1 MSTAAAE
8 AASSTKGSSFFRSR
22 LGSALAVMPLGVWT
36 VIHLWNNLA
45 AFRGA
50 KAWQSA
56 VTEYS
61 HPTAEFVT
69 GFVVLTPL
77 LIHTFWG
84 IGRMLASRPNYPR
97 YPFYANFK
105 YVLQRLAAIG
115 VLAFLGAH
123 LWLALLQPR
132 LVEGRPEPFSDI
144 SQEMHHHGPTLLVYV
159 LGTLGV
165 SYHLA
170 NGLQT
175 FAMGWGLV
183 SSRRGLKRLEGAAL
197 VTFLVLL
204 AMSWGVIYAL
214 YDAGA

>member
-1 MSTAAAE
+1 MSTAAAN
-8 AASSTKGSSFFRSR
+8 AASSAKSSSFFRSR
-22 LGSALAVMPLGVWT
+22 LGSALAVVPLGVWT

-56 VTEYS
+56 VTDYGHS
-61 HPTAEFVT
+61 VSEFVT
-69 GFVVLTPL
+69 GFLVLTPL

-84 IGRMLASRPNYPR
+84 LARLVSSRPNNAGYG
-97 YPFYANFK
+97 YFANFK
-105 YVLQRLAAIG
+105 YLLQRLSALG

-123 LWLALLQPR
+123 LWLAMLKPR
-132 LVEGRPEPFSDI
+132 LIEGRPEPFADI
-144 SQEMHHHGPTLLVYV
+144 AHEMHHHVPTLIVYV

-170 NGLQT
+170 NGLHS

-183 SSRRGLKRLEGAAL
+183 SSRRALKRLEGAAL
-197 VTFLVLL
+197 GLFFVLL